1 MNVNSQTGMLVVQ
14 NADQSM
20 TIYLHDGQIHE
31 VSMGDQTGEEVFY
44 EFLSWSNGN
53 FRFEPIR
60 KDAPE
65 KQVSRDTVGL
75 LLEGMRRVDEY
86 KQTGVWKK
94 PPVQ

>member
-1 MNVNSQTGMLVVQ
+1 
-14 NADQSM
+14 M

-31 VSMGDQTGEEVFY
+31 VKMGDQIGEEVFY
-44 EFLSWSNGN
+44 EFLSWSKGN

-60 KDAPE
+60 KEASE
-65 KQVSRDTVGL
+65 KQVQRDTVGL

-94 PPVQ
+94 G